1 MSASKV
7 RIHEISKQLGVSSA
21 AVMEVLSREFGIQT
35 KSHSS
40 TVDQPVADKV
50 IERFKER
57 GATHTPP
64 VNQNPTRTALAEPVL
79 IKRAPRPQAVPQPP
93 RSAESSENQDSDS
106 SSTSTSS
113 GSAPGPR
120 PNASTSQHSSQQ
132 QPRRPISGPT
142 GPMSQAGGQPY
153 VSPRQQQHQGQ
164 RQQGSP
170 SANRPGGNGS
180 PQAPQQRRPLLGN
193 AAAPIRIVP
202 ERDPNSPR
210 PAMPQQRMGGGTS
223 YPASAPGGQPGMQ
236 NRPMQGAH
244 QGSGQG
250 PGGLPPRR
258 PMPGDPPRRPMP
270 GQMGPG
276 GPGGQQGPR
285 PGFNRPDSGFRP
297 QQRPGA
303 PVAQA
308 DGFPPRPMGEGGA
321 PPNDANRNANG
332 PHKTGARRTHPG
344 RGKTT
349 REPSKDD
356 AGASAR
362 LATGGGKG
370 RRKGHVAQ
378 ASRERVEEIVES
390 TEPKTVQISEAVI
403 VRDLAIML
411 DLRDT
416 EIIKHLFMKGMMVT
430 VNQTLDVDFARELAK
445 ELGFIVDDIVVV
457 KHEGEYTHL
466 AATEDKKLDENKFQN
481 LTGRPPVVSIMGHVD
496 HGKTTLLDSIRETR
510 HKVVD
515 GEAGGI
521 TQSIG
526 AYTVQRGDNRIVFL
540 DTPGHEAFTS
550 MRMRGAQATDIAI
563 LVVAADDG
571 VMPQTIEAI
580 NHAKVAKIPI
590 IIAVNKIDKPEADPD
605 KVLVQLAEYGLSAEK
620 WGGDTLT
627 VEVSALQKLGLDDV
641 LDAVVLVSELLELKA
656 DATVPAEGVIIEAQL
671 DKRMGPVATA
681 LVKNGTLRVGDN
693 ILIGSVGGRVR
704 ALINDMGQRIDEATP
719 STPVSI
725 LGLDGVPKAGDSFK
739 IETNDKVFKQELAAE
754 KQRVREERIGIT
766 RSVAGFSGRLE
777 ASENKENQFNLLV
790 KADTQGSLEAVLEV
804 LQRMTNEEVKINIV
818 HSATGDISEADVM
831 LASTASALIIGFNAK
846 ADAAPQRL
854 AEQGAVN
861 IKLYDVIY
869 HITEDIEKWVLG
881 QLSPDTEET
890 HTGTAEIRQIF
901 TVGKTAV
908 IAGCMVTFG
917 KMVRNAKANVMRN
930 GKEVYSGPLNN
941 LKRFKDDAKEVASG
955 YECGIS
961 FDKFQDLQ
969 VGDLVELYTVKST
982 ERTSF

>member
-1 MSASKV
+1 
-7 RIHEISKQLGVSSA
+7 
-21 AVMEVLSREFGIQT
+21 
-35 KSHSS
+35 
-40 TVDQPVADKV
+40 
-50 IERFKER
+50 
-57 GATHTPP
+57 
-64 VNQNPTRTALAEPVL
+64 
-79 IKRAPRPQAVPQPP
+79 
-93 RSAESSENQDSDS
+93 
-106 SSTSTSS
+106 
-113 GSAPGPR
+113 
-120 PNASTSQHSSQQ
+120 
-132 QPRRPISGPT
+132 
-142 GPMSQAGGQPY
+142 MSQAGGQPY
-153 VSPRQQQHQGQ
+153 VSPRQQQSHQGQ

-170 SANRPGGNGS
+170 SGNRPGANGS

-210 PAMPQQRMGGGTS
+210 PAMPQQRMGGGSS
-223 YPASAPGGQPGMQ
+223 YPSSASAGQQGMQ
-236 NRPMQGAH
+236 NRPMQG
-244 QGSGQG
+244 G
-250 PGGLPPRR
+250 PGGQPPRR
-258 PMPGDPPRRPMP
+258 PMPGGEPPRRPMP

-276 GPGGQQGPR
+276 GPGGQGPR

-308 DGFPPRPMGEGGA
+308 EGFPARVAAPDGA
-321 PPNDANRNANG
+321 PPSDLNRGAGG
-332 PHKTGARRTHPG
+332 PHKTGARRQHAA
-344 RGKTT
+344 RGKAT
-349 REPSKDD
+349 REPSTDD
-356 AGASAR
+356 GASAAK
-362 LATGGGKG
+362 LAVGGKG
-370 RRKGHVAQ
+370 ARRKGHAAQ
-378 ASRERVEEIVES
+378 APSRERAEEAAPP
-390 TEPKTVQISEAVI
+390 EPKNVQISDAII
-403 VRDLAIML
+403 VRDLAILL

-466 AATEDKKLDENKFQN
+466 AATDDKKLDENKFQN
-481 LTGRPPVVSIMGHVD
+481 LTPRPPVVSIMGHVD

-515 GEAGGI
+515 SEAGGI

-526 AYTVQRGDNRIVFL
+526 AYTVQRGDGRIVFL

-641 LDAVVLVSELLELKA
+641 LDSVLLVSELLELKA

-704 ALINDMGQRIDEATP
+704 ALINDMGQRVEEATP

-725 LGLDGVPKAGDSFK
+725 LGLDGVPKAGDSFR
-739 IETNDKVFKQELAAE
+739 ILTNDKLFKQELAAE
-754 KQRVREERIGIT
+754 KQRVREERIGVT

-777 ASENKENQFNLLV
+777 TEENKENQFNLLV

-854 AEQGAVN
+854 AEQGGVN

-881 QLSPDTEET
+881 QLSPETEET

-930 GKEVYSGPLNN
+930 GKEVYSGPLSN

>member
-1 MSASKV
+1 VSASKV

-21 AVMEVLSREFGIQT
+21 SVMEVLSKEFGVQT

-40 TVDQPVADKV
+40 TVDQSVADKV

-64 VNQNPTRTALAEPVL
+64 VSQNPTRTALAEPVL
-79 IKRAPRPQAVPQPP
+79 IKRAPRPQPVPQ
-93 RSAESSENQDSDS
+93 SARPQGPSADQSGAEKHPSNSSDAAKSPV
-106 SSTSTSS
+106 S
-113 GSAPGPR
+113 GSEAKATPTQPRLNAPG
-120 PNASTSQHSSQQ
+120 SSQQ
-132 QPRRPISGPT
+132 QPVRRPVSGPT
-142 GPMSQAGGQPY
+142 GPMAQAGQQPY
-153 VSPRQQQHQGQ
+153 VQQRRPQPQHGSS
-164 RQQGSP
+164 QQGHGSSQQRT
-170 SANRPGGNGS
+170 SAGGGAHGQS
-180 PQAPQQRRPLLGN
+180 QPRRPLLGN

-210 PAMPQQRMGGGTS
+210 PVMPQQRMAGSPQGVS
-223 YPASAPGGQPGMQ
+223 ASAQGMQQGRPAHTAGGQ
-236 NRPMQGAH
+236 
-244 QGSGQG
+244 
-250 PGGLPPRR
+250 PPRR
-258 PMPGDPPRRPMP
+258 PMPGDAPRRPM
-270 GQMGPG
+270 GQAAPHH
-276 GPGGQQGPR
+276 GPR
-285 PGFNRPDSGFRP
+285 PNRPDSGYAP
-297 QQRPGA
+297 QRPPMSPGGQA
-303 PVAQA
+303 PY
-308 DGFPPRPMGEGGA
+308 GPRPAGSDA
-321 PPNDANRNANG
+321 PPSPADSGLLNNPN
-332 PHKTGARRTHPG
+332 KTPGRRHSAP
-344 RGKTT
+344 RGKTGRT
-349 REPSKDD
+349 TSSDDDVNKD
-356 AGASAR
+356 
-362 LATGGGKG
+362 LKLNKG
-370 RRKGHVAQ
+370 RRKGSVQVAV
-378 ASRERVEEIVES
+378 RERKDEVE
-390 TEPKTVQISEAVI
+390 TPPEPKNVQITEAVI
-403 VRDLAIML
+403 VRDLANLL

-445 ELGFIVDDIVVV
+445 ELGFIVDDIEVV

-466 AATEDKKLDENKFQN
+466 AATDDKKLDENKFQN

-580 NHAKVAKIPI
+580 NHAKAAKIPI

-641 LDAVVLVSELLELKA
+641 LDSVLLVSELLELKA
-656 DATVPAEGVIIEAQL
+656 DATVPGEGVIIEAQL

-704 ALINDMGQRIDEATP
+704 ALINDMGQRVDEATP

-725 LGLDGVPKAGDSFK
+725 LGLDGVPKAGDSFR
-739 IETNDKVFKQELAAE
+739 IVTNDKLFKQELAAE
-754 KQRVREERIGIT
+754 KQRVREERIGVT

-777 ASENKENQFNLLV
+777 TEENKENQFNLLV

-804 LQRMTNEEVKINIV
+804 LQRMTNDEVKINIV

-831 LASTASALIIGFNAK
+831 LASTANALIIGFNSK
-846 ADAAPQRL
+846 ADPAPQRL
-854 AEQGAVN
+854 AEQSAVN

-881 QLSPDTEET
+881 QLSPETEET
-890 HTGTAEIRQIF
+890 HSGTAEIRQIF
-901 TVGKTAV
+901 TVGKTGV

-930 GKEVYSGPLNN
+930 GKEIYSGPLSN

-969 VGDLVELYTVKST
+969 VGDQVEVFTVKSM